1 MMYHIEYLGRPI
13 YGNDFEDALL
23 DLNLDEELNSAG
35 KFTFT
40 IPVENE
46 FAWNN
51 IEVFKGE
58 VVIYEGDDII
68 WFGRP
73 LQIVRNWKNQKVV
86 TCEGGLAYFNDSVQ
100 ATHTYEKIPLY
111 THPDYQSGKKGFINR
126 IIEIHNDQVRIGEE
140 DTSRIINIGIIDVDD
155 ETNVYRE
162 VDYQTTAEVLQQMC
176 LDTNGGYFIIRK
188 VKNETTGNLENY
200 LDWRKE
206 APYGTSQAIVF
217 GENLLD
223 LNQDLNGADICTVL
237 IPMGENDKTV
247 SGLDKWKENNPY
259 TLPSGNMIY
268 HTGEYMYHK
277 QGYERFGRVVK
288 VKNWSDI
295 VAEDQSGKE
304 QLFIKAAEWLED
316 QNTEITTIEC
326 SAADL
331 HYIPDETKKSEGRL
345 GIGQMVTVMSPI
357 HGLNEKRLPIFKIS
371 MNLASGAK
379 TITIGTPPKRELT
392 DIVKSKGGSTRSASG
407 TTGGG
412 GTSEGGGSGGG
423 SGGDVNIP
431 VKDVLLQEPG
441 EDKYKTTVKNK
452 KAKIDLSV
460 YVVDVLVGVKDM

>member
-155 ETNVYRE
+155 ETNVYR
-162 VDYQTTAEVLQQMC
+162 
-176 LDTNGGYFIIRK
+176 
-188 VKNETTGNLENY
+188 
-200 LDWRKE
+200 
-206 APYGTSQAIVF
+206 
-217 GENLLD
+217 
-223 LNQDLNGADICTVL
+223 
-237 IPMGENDKTV
+237 
-247 SGLDKWKENNPY
+247 
-259 TLPSGNMIY
+259 
-268 HTGEYMYHK
+268 
-277 QGYERFGRVVK
+277 
-288 VKNWSDI
+288 
-295 VAEDQSGKE
+295 
-304 QLFIKAAEWLED
+304 
-316 QNTEITTIEC
+316 
-326 SAADL
+326 
-331 HYIPDETKKSEGRL
+331 
-345 GIGQMVTVMSPI
+345 
-357 HGLNEKRLPIFKIS
+357 
-371 MNLASGAK
+371 
-379 TITIGTPPKRELT
+379 
-392 DIVKSKGGSTRSASG
+392 
-407 TTGGG
+407 
-412 GTSEGGGSGGG
+412 
-423 SGGDVNIP
+423 
-431 VKDVLLQEPG
+431 
-441 EDKYKTTVKNK
+441 
-452 KAKIDLSV
+452 
-460 YVVDVLVGVKDM
+460 